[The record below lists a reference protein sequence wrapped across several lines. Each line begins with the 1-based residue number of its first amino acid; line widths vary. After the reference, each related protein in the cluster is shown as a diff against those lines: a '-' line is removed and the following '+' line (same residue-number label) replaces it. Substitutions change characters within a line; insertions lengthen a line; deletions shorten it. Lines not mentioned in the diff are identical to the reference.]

1 MLEDNQD
8 NISSTAYPILREV
21 LEAERLAVGL
31 SVEELLQEVTSFID
45 AELELADAYQRFVAG
60 ERSALLWQEAFLIAL
75 VLNVGP
81 RDLLLSFP
89 SAFDMGG
96 KAYIIIYQ
104 LDPTKS
110 KNEIW
115 QDFLVLWHES

>member
-115 QDFLVLWHES
+115 QDFLVLGHES